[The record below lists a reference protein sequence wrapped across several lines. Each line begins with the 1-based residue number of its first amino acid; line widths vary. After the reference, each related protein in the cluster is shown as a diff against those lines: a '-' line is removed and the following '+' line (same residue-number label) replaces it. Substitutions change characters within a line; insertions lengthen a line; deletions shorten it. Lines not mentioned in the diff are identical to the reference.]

1 MTAQNAASTQAAA
14 VPAAAAAAAA
24 AAKVAMVSG
33 VDPERAKQLT
43 KTVAEQVRSLTNSIA
58 LLSY

>member
-14 VPAAAAAAAA
+14 VPAAAAAAA